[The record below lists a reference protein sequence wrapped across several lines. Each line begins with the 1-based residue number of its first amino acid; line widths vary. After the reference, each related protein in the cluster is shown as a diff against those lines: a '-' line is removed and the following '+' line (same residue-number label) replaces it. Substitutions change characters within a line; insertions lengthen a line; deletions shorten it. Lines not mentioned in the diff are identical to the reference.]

1 MHVNITSA
9 GKWWSLIDSWLFQS
23 SDGFFNPIFFFSAG
37 ILTMLDETDDRLV
50 LYALKQLNELVDMFW
65 PEIAD
70 SITAM

>member
-1 MHVNITSA
+1 
-9 GKWWSLIDSWLFQS
+9 
-23 SDGFFNPIFFFSAG
+23 
-37 ILTMLDETDDRLV
+37 MLDETDDRLV